1 MNYES
6 QNIEY
11 KHCGMSVYIT
21 RRKGLFGENDGV
33 NDGVKVAGNKNIAT
47 NDDHINDHVNDTSN
61 GPVNDPVNG
70 PVNFKGSIVQ
80 ILKTIIDNP
89 YVTYEEIQVAIN
101 RSRTTV
107 KRAIKILRAG
117 KYIVREGSDKSGH
130 WYVTE
135 KGMGLLK

>member
-21 RRKGLFGENDGV
+21 RRKGLFGEN
-33 NDGVKVAGNKNIAT
+33 
-47 NDDHINDHVNDTSN
+47 

-70 PVNFKGSIVQ
+70 PVNDGVKWTRNELR
-80 ILKTIIDNP
+80 ILDEMVHNNDI
-89 YVTYEEIQVAIN
+89 TYIELQTKLKISEP
-101 RSRTTV
+101 TV
-107 KRAIKILRAG
+107 RRAIKRLRINMM
-117 KYIVREGSDKSGH
+117 IVREGSDKSGH

-135 KGMGLLK
+135 KGKEML